1 MCATPRVAGKPS
13 PSRGCGK
20 SIAPGTLSLGY
31 RPSLSRTL
39 RLAATAAQTSVVVD
53 EPAYPHLP
61 ITPRIGAGSWPE
73 GRGLREKGPRLF
85 WPSTSGKTS
94 SRK

>member
-20 SIAPGTLSLGY
+20 STAPGTLSLGY

-53 EPAYPHLP
+53 EPAPSAAHHLP
-61 ITPRIGAGSWPE
+61 DRCGVVTARQGS
-73 GRGLREKGPRLF
+73 LRTLF
-85 WPSTSGKTS
+85 M
-94 SRK
+94 